1 MEEAI
6 YLIGQD
12 RLQSSLSIMFVGP
25 EGEMDWLIAKTK
37 GSNTVL
43 GRAFVI
49 IQWLLL
55 LQETSPHYSSIR
67 EEISD
72 PSKWQEM
79 DDLMHQAN
87 EHIIKVAQQVTTREV
102 DIMAE
107 DGLAADIAETSRV
120 SIRHRTTQ

>member
-6 YLIGQD
+6 NLIGQD

-25 EGEMDWLIAKTK
+25 KGKMDWFIARTK

-55 LQETSPHYSSIR
+55 LQETSLHYSSIP

-87 EHIIKVAQQVTTREV
+87 EHIIKVAQQVTREV

-107 DGLAADIAETSRV
+107 DGL
-120 SIRHRTTQ
+120 

>member
-1 MEEAI
+1 
-6 YLIGQD
+6 
-12 RLQSSLSIMFVGP
+12 
-25 EGEMDWLIAKTK
+25 MDWLIAKTK

-55 LQETSPHYSSIR
+55 LQETSPHYSSIP

-87 EHIIKVAQQVTTREV
+87 KHIITVAQQVTREV
-102 DIMAE
+102 KYYNSCS
-107 DGLAADIAETSRV
+107 TSN
-120 SIRHRTTQ
+120 